1 MTEKYKVLQIINAP
15 HGTRVMQRVTRH
27 GYRQFEEVPLYFL
40 ALVED
45 ATGKRIVV
53 PFEKTAYGDSVLVVV
68 EEDDK
73 SKCVPEVLFPGHEAT
88 KHHDEYGR
96 DFI

>member
-15 HGTRVMQRVTRH
+15 AGTRVMQRVSMH
-27 GYRQFEEVPLYFL
+27 GRSQFEEVPLYFL

-53 PFEKTAYGDSVLVVV
+53 PLEKTALGDSVLVVV
-68 EEDDK
+68 GEEDDA
-73 SKCVPEVLFPGHEAT
+73 CHAPEVLFPGHEAN
-88 KHHDEYGR
+88 KHHYESGR
-96 DFI
+96 DYV